1 MNHVL
6 TNAEEED
13 RMWWHV
19 YLDNF
24 CAGERVL
31 PDSPGDQGQ
40 RCHELAEAAWSSAG
54 VLSSEKKRKR
64 PSEWLKSLG
73 GS

>member
-40 RCHELAEAAWSSAG
+40 
-54 VLSSEKKRKR
+54 
-64 PSEWLKSLG
+64 
-73 GS
+73 